1 MRVFFMGTPEFALV
15 SLERLYCSCHRV
27 IGVLTAPD
35 RPQGRG
41 LKVLPSP
48 VKRFALENGLPVFQ
62 PASLPDPG
70 LLAFLDREKPDA
82 IVVVACGLKI
92 PKVLL
97 ELPPYGCINL
107 HASLLPKYRGAS
119 PIQAALL
126 NGEKVTG
133 VTTMKLDEG
142 WDTGDLLLSREIP
155 IGPRDNCGTLHDR
168 LAVEGAELLVETLDL
183 LEKGKITPVPQ
194 DEALATYA
202 RKLKKDDL
210 ILDWSAPSEK
220 LLNQIRAF
228 DPWPGARTFLD
239 GKILKVWTA
248 VPGRPSPD
256 LLNALPG
263 TTGEIRKDGS
273 GLPVRTGDG
282 VMELPELQLGGKN
295 RVPAARFLAGTPIPP
310 GTVLGR
316 GGTPPGVHF

>member
-1 MRVFFMGTPEFALV
+1 MGTPEFALT
-15 SLERLYCSCHRV
+15 SLERLCCSCHRV
-27 IGVLTAPD
+27 IGVVTAPD

-48 VKRFALENGLPVFQ
+48 VKRFALAQGLPIFQ
-62 PASLPDPG
+62 PPSLPDPE
-70 LLAFLDREKPDA
+70 LLAFLDQEKPDV

-92 PKVLL
+92 PRVLL
-97 ELPPYGCINL
+97 ELPRYGCINL

-142 WDTGDLLLSREIP
+142 WDTGDLLLSREIA

-168 LAVEGAELLVETLDL
+168 LAVEGAGLLVETLDL

-194 DEALATYA
+194 NEELATYA
-202 RKLKKDDL
+202 RKLKKEDFF
-210 ILDWSAPSEK
+210 LDWAAPSEK

-228 DPWPGARTFLD
+228 DPWPGARTYLE
-239 GKILKVWTA
+239 GKLLKVWTA
-248 VPGRPSPD
+248 LPGRPCPD
-256 LLNALPG
+256 LANALPG
-263 TTGEIRKDGS
+263 TIGEFRKDGC

-282 VMELPELQLGGKN
+282 VIELTELQLTGKK
-295 RVPAARFLAGTPIPP
+295 RLPAAKFLAGSLIPP
-310 GTVLGR
+310 GTVLG
-316 GGTPPGVHF
+316 

>member
-1 MRVFFMGTPEFALV
+1 MRVGI
-15 SLERLYCSCHRV
+15 R
-27 IGVLTAPD
+27 
-35 RPQGRG
+35 
-41 LKVLPSP
+41 
-48 VKRFALENGLPVFQ
+48 
-62 PASLPDPG
+62 
-70 LLAFLDREKPDA
+70 
-82 IVVVACGLKI
+82 
-92 PKVLL
+92 
-97 ELPPYGCINL
+97 
-107 HASLLPKYRGAS
+107 
-119 PIQAALL
+119 
-126 NGEKVTG
+126 
-133 VTTMKLDEG
+133 
-142 WDTGDLLLSREIP
+142 GDLLLSREIP

-263 TTGEIRKDGS
+263 TTGEFRKDGS

-282 VMELPELQLGGKN
+282 VIELTELQLGGKTGCRRQGFW
-295 RVPAARFLAGTPIPP
+295 RVRPYR
-310 GTVLGR
+310 R
-316 GGTPPGVHF
+316 GPSWVEGVHLRGYILVGHTSGAIFSGAHFRDAPLLWELQLGKASPKSTTVQEETFSLFLRSL

>member
-1 MRVFFMGTPEFALV
+1 MRVFFMGTPEFALI
-15 SLERLYCSCHRV
+15 SLERLCCSCHRV

-48 VKRFALENGLPVFQ
+48 VKRFALENGLPIFQ
-62 PASLPDPG
+62 PSSLPDPD
-70 LLAFLDREKPDA
+70 LLDFLNQEKPDA
-82 IVVVACGLKI
+82 IIVVACGLKI
-92 PKVLL
+92 PRVLL
-97 ELPPYGCINL
+97 ELPRYGCINL

-155 IGPRDNCGTLHDR
+155 ISSRDNFGSLHDR
-168 LAVEGAELLVETLDL
+168 LAVEGAGLLVETLDL

-194 DEALATYA
+194 KEELATYA

-210 ILDWSAPSEK
+210 ILDWTAPSAK

-228 DPWPGARTFLD
+228 DPWPGARTYLD
-239 GKILKVWTA
+239 GKLLKVWSA
-248 VPGRPSPD
+248 APGRPRPD
-256 LLNALPG
+256 LTTALPG
-263 TTGEIRKDGS
+263 TTGEFRRDGC

-282 VMELPELQLGGKN
+282 VIELTELQLGGKK
-295 RVPAARFLAGTPIPP
+295 RLPVAKFLAGSPIPP
-310 GTVLGR
+310 GTVLG
-316 GGTPPGVHF
+316 